1 MSNSKPNWKRILE
14 LIAALATMI
23 ASFIGG
29 QATAKTGMVDIFN
42 KYQQT
47 TKGQVMTNS
56 VESLSCLILKNK
68 ENGQI

>member
-29 QATAKTGMVDIFN
+29 QAAAQNGVIDIFN
-42 KYQQT
+42 KYPQT
-47 TKGQVMTNS
+47 KEQVRTNS
-56 VESLSCLILKNK
+56 VEGLSCLTLKNQ

>member
-29 QATAKTGMVDIFN
+29 QAAAQNNVIDIFN
-42 KYQQT
+42 KYPQNKEQI
-47 TKGQVMTNS
+47 KTNS
-56 VESLSCLILKNK
+56 VEGLSCLILKNQ
-68 ENGQI
+68 ENG